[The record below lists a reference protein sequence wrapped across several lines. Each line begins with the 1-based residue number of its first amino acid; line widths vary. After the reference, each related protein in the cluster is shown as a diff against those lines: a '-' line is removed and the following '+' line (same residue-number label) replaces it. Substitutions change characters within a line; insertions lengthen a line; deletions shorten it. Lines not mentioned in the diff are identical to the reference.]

1 MEWNSH
7 KSSLNATQL
16 LIKLYQEENVRFG
29 VRFEK
34 GILQD
39 VERPLLPKLSYLI
52 QKYAN
57 DDDVA
62 AMSMGSPA
70 RQTSKQQRSVNGSVN
85 QSADAGGMEE
95 EKSVQM
101 DNASQGRSQVS
112 KLTSRS
118 KASRI
123 LRMALEAAS
132 NMGKGKDKYNE
143 SYVSNVLNKIVKDY
157 DLRSTIFGTFYR
169 VGFDLHELNAS
180 EK

>member
-1 MEWNSH
+1 
-7 KSSLNATQL
+7 
-16 LIKLYQEENVRFG
+16 
-29 VRFEK
+29 
-34 GILQD
+34 
-39 VERPLLPKLSYLI
+39 
-52 QKYAN
+52 
-57 DDDVA
+57 
-62 AMSMGSPA
+62 MSMGSPA
-70 RQTSKQQRSVNGSVN
+70 RQTSKQRGSANGSAD
-85 QSADAGGMEE
+85 QASAGNMEE

-101 DNASQGRSQVS
+101 DNASQERSHVS
-112 KLTSRS
+112 KLSSRS

-180 EK
+180 EKQVMEIIQLYPFLKNGEIW